1 MGPSSSALPSLL
13 PAHTLKAFPDAGA
26 ALLLRLPFLFFQA
39 FKRVFQALLIF
50 HLHLHERL
58 WGGQQDYAH
67 HYVLLLIQFLLG
79 LFALSTRYLAGK
91 DDLGLVE
98 DEGPRVF
105 LCWHP
110 ARTISGYFLVGG
122 VAVGA
127 VGVVSELPVLE
138 GVDFVDYSL
147 NSGLLD
153 WFLWLFEF
161 FAADYVVLEHIQT
174 GLETIRLLFLGD
186 ALLAFSCLVLGGS

>member
-1 MGPSSSALPSLL
+1 M
-13 PAHTLKAFPDAGA
+13 
-26 ALLLRLPFLFFQA
+26 
-39 FKRVFQALLIF
+39 
-50 HLHLHERL
+50 
-58 WGGQQDYAH
+58 
-67 HYVLLLIQFLLG
+67 
-79 LFALSTRYLAGK
+79 
-91 DDLGLVE
+91 
-98 DEGPRVF
+98 
-105 LCWHP
+105 
-110 ARTISGYFLVGG
+110 
-122 VAVGA
+122 GA